1 MVPKKSDQVW
11 KLLHAV
17 HGGAVTSDN
26 GDTLH
31 DRMRLFVSLDNII
44 ISKHAGARMFER
56 GVSAE
61 DLITLIRNGEIIEEY
76 RDDYRCPAVLML
88 GHVRGMAHH
97 IVVAICEERL
107 IVVTVYLP
115 NEDDWINGRRRK

>member
-1 MVPKKSDQVW
+1 M
-11 KLLHAV
+11 
-17 HGGAVTSDN
+17 HGGVATGENWD
-26 GDTLH
+26 DALY
-31 DRMRLFVSLDNII
+31 DLKRLFISLDNII

-88 GHVRGMAHH
+88 G
-97 IVVAICEERL
+97 
-107 IVVTVYLP
+107 
-115 NEDDWINGRRRK
+115 